1 LSHNMKHNFRKLS
14 FWVKARIL
22 VKDIYQ
28 MTASFPKEEQW
39 GITLQM
45 RRAAV
50 SVPANI
56 AEGCGRDT
64 DKQLIHFLSIANGSI
79 CELETF
85 IYLAED
91 LKYITSHV
99 RFEHTQ
105 RIEEIRKMIV
115 GFQRALRKV

>member
-1 LSHNMKHNFRKLS
+1 MKHNFRKLS
-14 FWVKARIL
+14 FWVKARGL

-28 MTASFPKEEQW
+28 MTSCFPKEEQW
-39 GITLQM
+39 GLTLQM
-45 RRAAV
+45 RRAAA

-64 DKQLIHFLSIANGSI
+64 DKQLIYFLSIANGSI

-91 LKYITSHV
+91 LKYVTSNV
-99 RFEHTQ
+99 RFEHIQ
-105 RIEEIRKMIV
+105 KIEEIRRMIV
-115 GFQRALRKV
+115 GFQRSLRKV

>member
-1 LSHNMKHNFRKLS
+1 MSHNMKHNFRKLS

>member
-1 LSHNMKHNFRKLS
+1 MKHNFRKLS

-39 GITLQM
+39 GITPQM

-85 IYLAED
+85 VYLAED
-91 LKYITSHV
+91 LKYITSQA
-99 RFEHTQ
+99 RSEHTQ
-105 RIEEIRKMIV
+105 RIEEIRKMIM
-115 GFQRALRKV
+115 GFQRSLRKV

>member
-1 LSHNMKHNFRKLS
+1 MKHNFRKLS